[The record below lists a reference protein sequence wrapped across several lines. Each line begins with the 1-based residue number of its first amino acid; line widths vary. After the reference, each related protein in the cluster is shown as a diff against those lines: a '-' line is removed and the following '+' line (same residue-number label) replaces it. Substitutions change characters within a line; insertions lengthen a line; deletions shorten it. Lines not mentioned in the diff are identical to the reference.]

1 MNTRDRIS
9 ALLLCTAI
17 ILAVFGCA
25 MASLEEGLSLHA
37 FDFGQSVW
45 WDVALVC
52 PFIAMLAGMEIVGR
66 RLG

>member
-9 ALLLCTAI
+9 ALLLCV
-17 ILAVFGCA
+17 AVIGGIFGCA
-25 MASLEEGLSLHA
+25 MAGLEEGLTLRA

-45 WDVALVC
+45 WDVAMIC
-52 PFIAMLAGMEIVGR
+52 PFIATLALMEIVGR